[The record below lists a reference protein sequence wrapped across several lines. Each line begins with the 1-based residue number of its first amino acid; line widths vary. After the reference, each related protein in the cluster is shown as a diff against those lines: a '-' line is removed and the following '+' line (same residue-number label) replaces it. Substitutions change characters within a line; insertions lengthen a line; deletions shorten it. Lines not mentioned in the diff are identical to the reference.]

1 MMTIRLPD
9 SELAVLKAIWKLG
22 GQATAKQVREKTKP
36 PRDHATISTL
46 LRRLEAKKYLKREK
60 TEGREFI
67 YRSIVKPEKTRKEL
81 VKSLLQR
88 AFDGSGIE
96 MVQALFQTKPPTAD
110 EIKELEELLQ
120 DLKSNQTSKKRS
132 EK

>member
-1 MMTIRLPD
+1 M
-9 SELAVLKAIWKLG
+9 
-22 GQATAKQVREKTKP
+22 
-36 PRDHATISTL
+36 
-46 LRRLEAKKYLKREK
+46 RRLESKEFLKREK
-60 TEGREFI
+60 GEGREFI

-110 EIKELEELLQ
+110 EINELEELLEN
-120 DLKSNQTSKKRS
+120 LKENRKSKKRS